1 MSLQALLNNQTI
13 EIDDHKRGAR
23 EIKNWDDPSIDIHIE
38 KTTKYKIKGVLQ
50 DIIIKISI
58 NNQRPIVTFCSKNK
72 NIEIP
77 TKLRKEIMA
86 AFSDI
91 ELLNRF
97 IHDLIVVLKNYKS
110 IFEDIEKVKIAL
122 KMISIHFDL
131 KWTDVIIAKNISNV
145 VKSYTAICNNK
156 TDKQYFIRL
165 EKHKITL
172 GDL

>member
-72 NIEIP
+72 N
-77 TKLRKEIMA
+77 A
-86 AFSDI
+86 
-91 ELLNRF
+91 
-97 IHDLIVVLKNYKS
+97 
-110 IFEDIEKVKIAL
+110 
-122 KMISIHFDL
+122 
-131 KWTDVIIAKNISNV
+131 
-145 VKSYTAICNNK
+145 
-156 TDKQYFIRL
+156 
-165 EKHKITL
+165 
-172 GDL
+172 